1 MMLSKFFCENWRKL
15 HFLVQS
21 TEPLTVTEVHPNS
34 KVTLFRGIF
43 GQNLEKYRHR
53 AVVRHRLP
61 RPDDNRMATK
71 EKEGSVTEKV
81 KQFVLLQFSP
91 GKA

>member
-43 GQNLEKYRHR
+43 GQNLEKYRHQ

-61 RPDDNRMATK
+61 QPDDNRMALRR
-71 EKEGSVTEKV
+71 KEGLVTEKV
-81 KQFVLLQFSP
+81 KQLVLLQFRP

>member
-1 MMLSKFFCENWRKL
+1 MLSKFFCENWRKL

-34 KVTLFRGIF
+34 KVPLFGGIF
-43 GQNLEKYRHR
+43 SRFLEKCRHR
-53 AVVRHRLP
+53 AVVRHHLP
-61 RPDDNRMATK
+61 QPDENRMAVRR
-71 EKEGSVTEKV
+71 KEGSVTEKV
-81 KQFVLLQFSP
+81 KQVVLLQFSP

>member
-1 MMLSKFFCENWRKL
+1 
-15 HFLVQS
+15 
-21 TEPLTVTEVHPNS
+21 VHLNS
-34 KVTLFRGIF
+34 KVTLFGGIY
-43 GQNLEKYRHR
+43 GQNLEKCRHR

>member
-1 MMLSKFFCENWRKL
+1 M
-15 HFLVQS
+15 VQS

-43 GQNLEKYRHR
+43 GQNLEKYRHQ

-61 RPDDNRMATK
+61 QPDGGRIATK
-71 EKEGSVTEKV
+71 GKEGLVTEKV
-81 KQFVLLQFSP
+81 KQLVLLQFSP

>member
-34 KVTLFRGIF
+34 KVPLFWGIF
-43 GQNLEKYRHR
+43 SRFLEKCRHR

-61 RPDDNRMATK
+61 QPDDSRIAAK
-71 EKEGSVTEKV
+71 GKEGLVTEKV
-81 KQFVLLQFSP
+81 KQLVLLQFRP